1 MKCLHIEKDRATA
14 LSELFLYNYIW
25 WLSCFLKKT
34 RLTNDYQ
41 WRTLHGVLFAH
52 QLLHVDLN
60 RIRAA
65 ACQMLRFRAGRTTR
79 SRIWSTVR
87 ACELRR
93 CGKHAV
99 YVFSLHSINLPI
111 FGPEPLFLPCI
122 HCSSCLSSSQL
133 PHLVVGPYLVV
144 PSALLDLI
152 SINLS
157 RIFPFPICHY
167 VLCSFLLKCIHIYHI
182 CSIFFRKCYN
192 SDKRVFPKI
201 WLGP

>member
-1 MKCLHIEKDRATA
+1 MMII
-14 LSELFLYNYIW
+14 LF
-25 WLSCFLKKT
+25 FKKKT

-99 YVFSLHSINLPI
+99 YVRLLPALDQPAHLWSRTTLFTMRPLFFLPFQLATSSFGSRSLFGSTKCPFGFDKYKSLPNLP
-111 FGPEPLFLPCI
+111 FSNMPL
-122 HCSSCLSSSQL
+122 
-133 PHLVVGPYLVV
+133 LVMQ
-144 PSALLDLI
+144 
-152 SINLS
+152 
-157 RIFPFPICHY
+157 FPA
-167 VLCSFLLKCIHIYHI
+167 
-182 CSIFFRKCYN
+182 
-192 SDKRVFPKI
+192 
-201 WLGP
+201 